1 MGHRGRPIKY
11 ASGSTRWSGNLPT
24 NVVNALRAMP
34 NASEWVSMILST
46 ALKTRSM
53 DLTLAELKQ
62 VNGDLLELERQAL
75 VLKRKKASLEE
86 SIGAQQSLRDQYQ
99 DARQDLLERV
109 ITGKR
114 SGKDVYCLSW
124 YESRSD
130 VLQECG
136 FDSAEDAVGW
146 QDEQLSKWQAANR

>member
-1 MGHRGRPIKY
+1 
-11 ASGSTRWSGNLPT
+11 
-24 NVVNALRAMP
+24 
-34 NASEWVSMILST
+34 MILST

-114 SGKDVYCLSW
+114 SG
-124 YESRSD
+124 
-130 VLQECG
+130 
-136 FDSAEDAVGW
+136 
-146 QDEQLSKWQAANR
+146 

>member
-1 MGHRGRPIKY
+1 MGCRGRPQKY

-53 DLTLAELKQ
+53 DITLAELRQ
-62 VNGDLLELERQAL
+62 VNGEILELKRQMLVMER
-75 VLKRKKASLEE
+75 RKATLEE
-86 SIGAQQSLRDQYQ
+86 SIGAQQSLKDQFQ

-109 ITGKR
+109 IAGRR
-114 SGKDVYCLSW
+114 SGNDVHCLSW

-130 VLQECG
+130 VLAACG
-136 FDSAEDAVGW
+136 FDSADEAVGW
-146 QDEQLSKWQAANR
+146 QDEQLRKWQEANR